1 MINNLPKFRIREK
14 KQDVFLITILS
25 GKYKKVSYS
34 YCDINF
40 TNNML
45 TYTLDFYKKPEYH
58 NDEELKDL
66 TREILQSILQT
77 YYNSIK
83 RD

>member
-14 KQDVFLITILS
+14 KHNVFLITILS

-34 YCDINF
+34 YCNINLVD
-40 TNNML
+40 NILN
-45 TYTLDFYKKPEYH
+45 YTLDFYKKPEYH
-58 NDEELKDL
+58 DDEELKTL
-66 TREILQSILQT
+66 TGEILQSILQT